1 MTQSSKAIINFWIN
15 KINGFYRSQNLK
27 IDPLPSVQLIDS
39 NDQKNDVSD
48 ILISTGG
55 YMPKLQQI
63 ILYIDNRHIKDILRS
78 YCHELIHHV
87 QNLDN
92 SDYIRRVFKHASDDL
107 VDNAQLEEV
116 EGDAFLRGNLM
127 FRKFTE
133 QLKRNISKEIDKND
147 N

>member
-15 KINGFYRSQNLK
+15 KINDFYRSQNLK

-133 QLKRNISKEIDKND
+133 QLKRNISKEIDK
-147 N
+147 